1 MISDPVVNAGVGVIG
16 GAGIS
21 VGVGTCSDE
30 QVIRSDVA
38 TMPVR
43 VISDDFRDVMFMLG
57 TGLWF

>member
-21 VGVGTCSDE
+21 VGIGPCCDE
-30 QVIRSDVA
+30 QVIRNDVA
-38 TMPVR
+38 TRPAR